1 MSDTRQDAQ
10 QELHTQVEA
19 NIEDSLGSA
28 LESSFNIPPPPPKSQ
43 TSVPSQGEE
52 QAPAPATSAPV
63 PGLGEWPQT
72 LQGYLDEWQAE
83 SAVARAKAEATRKR
97 FEEERAAEAKTAEV
111 SKKADKKNKED
122 EEKRKRD
129 AERLRQE
136 LEGEEDEVQGGKGH
150 GHGDKS
156 RVKEAWELVAK
167 KEGQN
172 KDTPVVETDVRGVTG
187 EDVLAGRAGEKEVK
201 APAYH
206 PTTSTDPI
214 PPIFQDP
221 KPVAPAPAPTESA
234 TLSRHSATS
243 QAWEEISGQ
252 SSGSGEQVSPPRSSD
267 SDDIVQVP
275 SNPEKAPETPLP
287 PTQPP
292 SLTLTL
298 FTNASALSIPRI
310 FAVIGINLVLPFING
325 VMLGFGEIFAREV
338 VKVGKA
344 VWRGERSLF
353 NWNRSSGL
361 GGRGTTGV
369 GLSGAG
375 F

>member
-1 MSDTRQDAQ
+1 M
-10 QELHTQVEA
+10 
-19 NIEDSLGSA
+19 
-28 LESSFNIPPPPPKSQ
+28 
-43 TSVPSQGEE
+43 
-52 QAPAPATSAPV
+52 
-63 PGLGEWPQT
+63 
-72 LQGYLDEWQAE
+72 QGYLDEWQAE
-83 SAVARAKAEATRKR
+83 SATARAKAEATRKR
-97 FEEERAAEAKTAEV
+97 FEEERAAEAKALEDA
-111 SKKADKKNKED
+111 KKAEKTNKEE

-167 KEGQN
+167 KEGQS

-187 EDVLAGRAGEKEVK
+187 EDVFAGQAGEKKEVK
-201 APAYH
+201 APAYD

-252 SSGSGEQVSPPRSSD
+252 SSGSGEQVSPPRSSG

-275 SNPEKAPETPLP
+275 SNPEKAPEAPRP

-298 FTNASALSIPRI
+298 FTNASSLSIPRI

-353 NWNRSSGL
+353 NWNRGSGL

>member
-1 MSDTRQDAQ
+1 MSDNRQDAQ
-10 QELHTQVEA
+10 RELHTQVEA

-28 LESSFNIPPPPPKSQ
+28 LESSFNIPPPPPKNEAPVLSQ
-43 TSVPSQGEE
+43 EKESAH
-52 QAPAPATSAPV
+52 APAASAPV
-63 PGLGEWPQT
+63 PGLDEWPQT

-97 FEEERAAEAKTAEV
+97 FEEERAAEIKAAEDAKKME
-111 SKKADKKNKED
+111 KKNKED

-129 AERLRQE
+129 AERLRRE
-136 LEGEEDEVQGGKGH
+136 LEGEEDEVHGGKGH

-156 RVKEAWELVAK
+156 KVKEAWELVAK
-167 KEGQN
+167 KEEQS
-172 KDTPVVETDVRGVTG
+172 KDTPVVETGAGGVNSEDVRTG
-187 EDVLAGRAGEKEVK
+187 QVRA
-201 APAYH
+201 PIYD

-221 KPVAPAPAPTESA
+221 KPVTPAPAPTESA

-243 QAWEEISGQ
+243 QAWEEISGR
-252 SSGSGEQVSPPRSSD
+252 SSGSGEQVSPPRSSG

-275 SNPEKAPETPLP
+275 SNPEKALETPLP

-298 FTNASALSIPRI
+298 FTNPSSLSIPRI

-338 VKVGKA
+338 VRVGKA

-353 NWNRSSGL
+353 NWGRGSGL

-369 GLSGAG
+369 GLRGTG

>member
-1 MSDTRQDAQ
+1 MACFSFVTTSAKTRLAHHHPFSVSRPFFLLFPLLKHKTCPTTGKTLS
-10 QELHTQVEA
+10 ENSTPRWKRTSRTAWACVSLHSPTLIHEF
-19 NIEDSLGSA
+19 SLTNYVQSA

-52 QAPAPATSAPV
+52 QVPAPATSAPV
-63 PGLGEWPQT
+63 PGLDEWPQT

-83 SAVARAKAEATRKR
+83 SAVARAKAEATRKK

-172 KDTPVVETDVRGVTG
+172 KDTPVVETDVRGDVRGVTG

-201 APAYH
+201 AVS
-206 PTTSTDPI
+206 TSCSTGGI
-214 PPIFQDP
+214 
-221 KPVAPAPAPTESA
+221 A
-234 TLSRHSATS
+234 LTS
-243 QAWEEISGQ
+243 I
-252 SSGSGEQVSPPRSSD
+252 
-267 SDDIVQVP
+267 
-275 SNPEKAPETPLP
+275 
-287 PTQPP
+287 
-292 SLTLTL
+292 
-298 FTNASALSIPRI
+298 
-310 FAVIGINLVLPFING
+310 
-325 VMLGFGEIFAREV
+325 
-338 VKVGKA
+338 
-344 VWRGERSLF
+344 
-353 NWNRSSGL
+353 
-361 GGRGTTGV
+361 
-369 GLSGAG
+369 
-375 F
+375 